1 MGYRSQVAGCFSVD
15 RVRREIPNRTDVN
28 GDPKYESAYDMTK
41 FKEMIG
47 FIKLSRFWELWNG
60 KPDSESFGWKDGAFI
75 LYGADWKWYPDY
87 DDVKAWD
94 ELWESMQKVEGIS
107 GYFVRVGEEQNDIEE
122 MEFGD
127 DPCTDYFHAFSA
139 LSFDGDSFLGK
150 RDTDDEE
157 DKAEQASTNQEEK
170 PCGSSVADTTQ
181 A

>member
-15 RVRREIPNRTDVN
+15 REERHDEQ
-28 GDPKYESAYDMTK
+28 GKSYSYYDKAK
-41 FKEMIG
+41 FKEMVG
-47 FIKLSRFWELWNG
+47 FIKLSQFYQLWQVENTA
-60 KPDSESFGWKDGAFI
+60 DADSFGWKDGAFI
-75 LYGADWKWYPDY
+75 LYGSDWKWYEDY
-87 DDVKAWD
+87 EDVKAWN

-107 GYFVRVGEEQNDIEE
+107 GYFVRVGEEQADIEE

-139 LSFDGDSFLGK
+139 MQFDGDSFLGK

>member
-1 MGYRSQVAGCFSVD
+1 
-15 RVRREIPNRTDVN
+15 
-28 GDPKYESAYDMTK
+28 
-41 FKEMIG
+41 
-47 FIKLSRFWELWNG
+47 
-60 KPDSESFGWKDGAFI
+60 
-75 LYGADWKWYPDY
+75 
-87 DDVKAWD
+87 
-94 ELWESMQKVEGIS
+94 MQEVEGIS
-107 GYFVRVGEEQNDIEE
+107 GYFVRVGEEQADIEE

-139 LSFDGDSFLGK
+139 MQFDGDSFLGK